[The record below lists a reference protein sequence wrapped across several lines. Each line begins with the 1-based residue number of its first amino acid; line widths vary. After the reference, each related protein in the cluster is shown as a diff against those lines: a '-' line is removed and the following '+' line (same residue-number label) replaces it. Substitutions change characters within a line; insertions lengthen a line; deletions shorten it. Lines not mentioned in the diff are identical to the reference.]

1 MSDEVIIV
9 ICVAP
14 VVAVIIGLLSMWI
27 SFKMDEAMND
37 QDDWSTADFLNI
49 QILNIFL
56 FLDLYIFWIFSKY
69 VWYTI

>member
-9 ICVAP
+9 ICLTP

-37 QDDWSTADFLNI
+37 QDD
-49 QILNIFL
+49 
-56 FLDLYIFWIFSKY
+56 
-69 VWYTI
+69 